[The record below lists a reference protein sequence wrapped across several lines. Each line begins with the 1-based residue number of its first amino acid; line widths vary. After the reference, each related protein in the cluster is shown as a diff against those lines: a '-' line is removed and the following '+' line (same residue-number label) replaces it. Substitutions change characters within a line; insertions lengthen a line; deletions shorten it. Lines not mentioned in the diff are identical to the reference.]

1 MDNKREVNLLAW
13 LFISLIILTTFVVM
27 VYVGSREMQS
37 NAYESAYNKAMNS
50 DTTNKFDVSTGE
62 TVVSNGNSVTAISD
76 GYGKVLEKNTEVK
89 INSVLN
95 MYGGNVVS
103 KTTYWVILEDT
114 NHNRTYYE
122 MPKNI
127 YVTIVEGDY
136 IKFTKTLTEIIEV
149 EVITEED
156 YNNI

>member
-1 MDNKREVNLLAW
+1 MYA
-13 LFISLIILTTFVVM
+13 
-27 VYVGSREMQS
+27 GSREMQS
-37 NAYESAYNKAMNS
+37 NTYESAYNKAMNS
-50 DTTNKFDVSTGE
+50 GTTNKFDVSTGE
-62 TVVSNGNSVTAISD
+62 TVVSNGDSIIAISD

-103 KTTYWVILEDT
+103 ETTYWIIVEDT
-114 NHNRTYYE
+114 NHNRAYYE
-122 MPKNI
+122 MPKSI
-127 YVTIVEGDY
+127 YVSIVEGDY
-136 IKFTKTLTEIIEV
+136 IKFTKTLTGIIEV